1 MKDFGGAGAGVIVL
15 LLAVLVFL
23 VIYYRR
29 REREL
34 ADRLKG
40 MLEKAVAGTFQEGR
54 LEDHAF
60 SEIES
65 DMWRF
70 LMDCQMSS
78 WKLTEQKEKIQA
90 LITDTSHQALTPV
103 SNIRIYTELLKE
115 EQELWRNQYGIP
127 DTEEEDKIAVIQAQ
141 AEKLEFL
148 VNSLSKLSCLE
159 MGVIALMPE
168 KNRISEILLGV
179 KRQFRRKAKEKE
191 ISFSVE
197 LSEAEAVFDM
207 KWTEEALANVV
218 DNALKYT
225 PAGGTVHV
233 RAVPY
238 QMFVGLEVSDTGIG
252 IGEAETAKI
261 FTRFYRS
268 PAVKKQPG
276 LGIGL
281 WQAREIM
288 AKQNGYIKVSSQ
300 PGKGSVF
307 SLFLSMS

>member
-1 MKDFGGAGAGVIVL
+1 MIHLRATVFCMLFMFV
-15 LLAVLVFL
+15 AVLGIL
-23 VIYYRR
+23 VIYFRR
-29 REREL
+29 REQKL
-34 ADRLKG
+34 AKSVKS

-54 LEDHAF
+54 LEDCAV

-103 SNIRIYTELLKE
+103 SNIKIYTDLLKE
-115 EQELWRNQYGIP
+115 EQEMWREQYGVP
-127 DTEEEDKIAVIQAQ
+127 NDEEDKISVIQAQ

-148 VNSLSKLSCLE
+148 VHSLSKLSCLE
-159 MGVIALMPE
+159 MGVLALMPE
-168 KNRISEILLGV
+168 KNSISEILLGV
-179 KRQFRRKAKEKE
+179 KRQFRKKAEEKN
-191 ISFSVE
+191 ISFFVE
-197 LSEAEAVFDM
+197 LSDIEAVFDI

-225 PAGGTVHV
+225 PAGGMVKV
-233 RAVPY
+233 RAVAY
-238 QMFVGLEVSDTGIG
+238 QMFVSLEVSDTGIG
-252 IGEAETAKI
+252 IKEAETAKI

-268 PAVKKQPG
+268 PSVKKQPG
-276 LGIGL
+276 LGVGL

-288 AKQNGYIKVSSQ
+288 ARQNGYIKVFSQ

-307 SLFLSMS
+307 SLFLERA